1 MAETET
7 TLLVGKRT
15 NDVSDETSPMSQLP
29 SSAEDAKFSSKLG
42 MFLTSIGC
50 AVGTGNV
57 WRFPRIVANNSGEK
71 GGLQFLLVWVAFLF
85 LWSIPLIVLEYA
97 VGRFTKRAAPTTF
110 YRLLGSKT
118 TWMGLWINMINFL
131 VGGYYSVLV
140 GYTLFYMVHCM
151 FFPLPTTLQD
161 SQAIWRWFV
170 DESSLPVA
178 THFVVTLGCTIV
190 IWRGVESIERVMK
203 FMIPWLLVLVLVIFI
218 WTLTMTGA
226 WQGVVY
232 LFTPDWA
239 LLGTPR
245 LWVDALSQNAVDT
258 SAGWG
263 QYLVLGTSMAAD
275 QGAVQMGVLVP
286 TANNAISLMSAAIK
300 KSKTSAGWGQYLVLG
315 TSMAANQGAV
325 QMGVLVPT
333 ANNAISLMSAAMTFA
348 TVFSMYTR
356 LNQGQSAGGAVKLL
370 KENGPANTGLTFIW
384 MPILFSHMTG
394 GRVIASLFFLALAM
408 AGISSYVIMINTSVQ
423 PLVDLGLRR
432 EVSVVLLSLLSFLL
446 GIPSALSPKVLA
458 NQDFVWGASL
468 IFSGLMLVFLFWRYG
483 SSDFRVNLV
492 NQAGADD
499 GDWKVPKAYEWLVRY
514 VLPIEGTAVIV
525 WWVVDTV
532 RRETV
537 PWYEIGIDT
546 LMTAF
551 LEWTILFTL
560 LIVLNIILCVFQP
573 QVSRWWRSLAA
584 GSHDNFFR
592 CCKKR
597 KREDDKDIGLEELN
611 PSSQAKNVGYDTLQR

>member
-7 TLLVGKRT
+7 TLLVGKRA
-15 NDVSDETSPMSQLP
+15 NNAPDETSP

-110 YRLLGSKT
+110 YRLLGGKT

-161 SQAIWRWFV
+161 SQAIWRGFV

-203 FMIPWLLVLVLVIFI
+203 FIIPWLLVLVLVIFI
-218 WTLTMTGA
+218 WTLTLTGA

-245 LWVDALSQNAVDT
+245 LWVDALSQNAVD
-258 SAGWG
+258 
-263 QYLVLGTSMAAD
+263 
-275 QGAVQMGVLVP
+275 
-286 TANNAISLMSAAIK
+286 
-300 KSKTSAGWGQYLVLG
+300 TSAGWGQYLVLG

-384 MPILFSHMTG
+384 MPILFSNMTG

-408 AGISSYVIMINTSVQ
+408 AGVSSYVIMINTSVQ

-492 NQAGADD
+492 NQAGAED
-499 GDWKVPKAYEWLVRY
+499 GDWKVPKAYEWLVKY
-514 VLPIEGTAVIV
+514 VLPIEGTVVVV
-525 WWVVDTV
+525 WWVVHTV
-532 RRETV
+532 QKETV

-546 LMTAF
+546 LTTAF

-560 LIVLNIILCVFQP
+560 LIGLNIILCVFQP
-573 QVSRWWRSLAA
+573 QVSHWWRSLAA
-584 GSHDNFFR
+584 ASHDNFSR